1 MSRKPTYQELEQRLK
16 VLEDEVALSLG
27 AEKALEEQLQFD
39 QLLLKTSAKFVN
51 LAAREVDKEVK
62 NGLRRVVEA
71 LGVDRSTLFESSEET
86 DDFRVSHS
94 WATDGLEPLPSVLAS
109 KYWPFAINRIVGGE
123 IWRFSGVEDL
133 PAEATVE
140 REFYLRTGMKSAL
153 AIPLSVG
160 GSIVGALA
168 ISTDRAERMWPDEL
182 VQRLRLLGEVFA
194 NALQRKRGE
203 EALDKAFAEIE
214 RLRKQLQMENLYLRE
229 EIKLEH
235 EHTGFVGRSDV
246 IRGILKQ
253 VEQVANTGSTVL
265 IQGETGT
272 GKELVARAI
281 HDLSPRRERALV
293 KVNCAALPSTLIES
307 ELFGREKG
315 AFTGALSTQTGRFE
329 VADGSTIFLDEV
341 GELSLE
347 VQAKLLRVLQEGEFE
362 RLGSSKTTKV
372 DARVVAA
379 PNRDLEEAVRQGQFR
394 SDLYYRLNVFPIVVP
409 PLREH
414 PEDIPS
420 LTWHFL
426 SELGERMGKRVDT
439 IPKRS
444 MEAMTAYAWPGNVR
458 ELMNV
463 VERAM
468 ILAKGSVLHVELG
481 GPAGSTDPA
490 TTNLTEIESNHMLKV
505 LEMTGWRIRGKNG
518 AAELLGLKPTTLHS
532 RMKKLGIERKA

>member
-1 MSRKPTYQELEQRLK
+1 MEVLGGGRSSRR
-16 VLEDEVALSLG
+16 G
-27 AEKALEEQLQFD
+27 
-39 QLLLKTSAKFVN
+39 N
-51 LAAREVDKEVK
+51 
-62 NGLRRVVEA
+62 
-71 LGVDRSTLFESSEET
+71 
-86 DDFRVSHS
+86 
-94 WATDGLEPLPSVLAS
+94 
-109 KYWPFAINRIVGGE
+109 GGE
-123 IWRFSGVEDL
+123 RS
-133 PAEATVE
+133 
-140 REFYLRTGMKSAL
+140 YLRTGIKSAL

-379 PNRDLEEAVRQGQFR
+379 TNRDLEEAVRQGQFR
-394 SDLYYRLNVFPIVVP
+394 SDLYYRLNVFPILVP

-414 PEDIPS
+414 PEDIPP

-481 GPAGSTDPA
+481 GPAGSTDLA

>member
-1 MSRKPTYQELEQRLK
+1 M
-16 VLEDEVALSLG
+16 
-27 AEKALEEQLQFD
+27 
-39 QLLLKTSAKFVN
+39 
-51 LAAREVDKEVK
+51 
-62 NGLRRVVEA
+62 
-71 LGVDRSTLFESSEET
+71 
-86 DDFRVSHS
+86 
-94 WATDGLEPLPSVLAS
+94 
-109 KYWPFAINRIVGGE
+109 
-123 IWRFSGVEDL
+123 EDL
-133 PAEATVE
+133 PPEATVE
-140 REFYLRTGMKSAL
+140 REFYLRMGMQSAL

-160 GSIVGALA
+160 GTIMGVLA
-168 ISTDRAERMWPDEL
+168 ISTDRSKRTWPDEL

-203 EALDKAFAEIE
+203 EALGKAFAEIE
-214 RLRKQLQMENLYLRE
+214 RLRKQLHMENLYLRE

-235 EHTGFVGRSDV
+235 EHTGIVGRSDV
-246 IRGILKQ
+246 IKGILKQ

-272 GKELVARAI
+272 GKELIARAI

-362 RLGSSKTTKV
+362 RLGSSRTTRV
-372 DARVVAA
+372 DVRVIAA
-379 PNRDLEEAVRQGQFR
+379 TNRDLEEAVRQGAFR
-394 SDLYYRLNVFPIVVP
+394 SDLYYRLNVFPVLVP

-414 PEDIPS
+414 PEDIPP
-420 LTWHFL
+420 LVWHFL
-426 SELGERMGKRVDT
+426 RELGERMGKRVDT

-444 MEAMTAYAWPGNVR
+444 MEAMTAYPWPGNVR

-468 ILAKGSVLHVELG
+468 ILEKGSVLHVELG
-481 GPAGSTDPA
+481 GPAASTDPA
-490 TTNLTEIESNHMLKV
+490 TTNLTEIERNHMLKV
-505 LEMTGWRIRGKNG
+505 LAMTGWRIRGKDG

-532 RMKKLGIERKA
+532 RMKKLGIKRER

>member
-71 LGVDRSTLFESSEET
+71 LGVDRSTLFESSEEM

-379 PNRDLEEAVRQGQFR
+379 TNRDLEEAVRQGQFR
-394 SDLYYRLNVFPIVVP
+394 SDLYYRLNVFPILVP

-414 PEDIPS
+414 PEDIPP

>member
-1 MSRKPTYQELEQRLK
+1 MSKKPNYQELEQR
-16 VLEDEVALSLG
+16 VRELEDEVALRVG
-27 AEKALEEQLQFD
+27 AEKAAEERLLFD
-39 QLLLKTSAKFVN
+39 PLLLEISAKFVN
-51 LAAREVDKEVK
+51 LPARGVDREIKH
-62 NGLRRVVEA
+62 GLQRVVEA
-71 LGVDRSTLFESSEET
+71 LGVDRSTLFEFSEEM

-94 WATDGLEPLPSVLAS
+94 WATDGLEPLPSVVAS
-109 KYWPFAINRIVGGE
+109 KYWPYAIHRVRRGD
-123 IWRFSGVEDL
+123 IWKFSGMEDL
-133 PAEATVE
+133 PPEATVE

-160 GSIVGALA
+160 GAIMGVLA
-168 ISTDRAERMWPDEL
+168 ISTDRSERMWPDEL

-235 EHTGFVGRSDV
+235 EHTGIVGRSDV
-246 IRGILKQ
+246 IKAILKQ

-272 GKELVARAI
+272 GKELIARAI
-281 HDLSPRRERALV
+281 HDLSPRRGRALV

-372 DARVVAA
+372 DARVIAA
-379 PNRDLEEAVRQGQFR
+379 TNRDLEEAVRQGPFR
-394 SDLYYRLNVFPIVVP
+394 SDLYYRLNVFPILVP

-414 PEDIPS
+414 PEDIPP
-420 LTWHFL
+420 LVWHFL
-426 SELGERMGKRVDT
+426 RELGERMGKRVDT

-444 MEAMTAYAWPGNVR
+444 MEAMTAYGWPGNVR

-463 VERAM
+463 LERAM
-468 ILAKGSVLHVELG
+468 ILEKGTVLHVELG
-481 GPAGSTDPA
+481 GPAVSADPA
-490 TTNLTEIESNHMLKV
+490 TTNLTEIERNHMLKV
-505 LEMTGWRIRGKNG
+505 LDMTGWRIRGKNG

-532 RMKKLGIERKA
+532 RMKKLGIKRET

>member
-1 MSRKPTYQELEQRLK
+1 MSGKPTYQELEQRIR
-16 VLEDEVALSLG
+16 E
-27 AEKALEEQLQFD
+27 LEEEAAMGAGVEEAPEGRLPFD
-39 QLLLKTSAKFVN
+39 QLLLEISAKFVN
-51 LAAREVDKEVK
+51 LPAREVDREIK
-62 NGLRRVVEA
+62 NGLRRMVEA

-86 DDFRVSHS
+86 EEFRVSHS
-94 WATDGLEPLPSVLAS
+94 WAIDGLEPLPSVAAS
-109 KYWPFAINRIVGGE
+109 KHWPFAIRRVLSGE
-123 IWRFSGVEDL
+123 IWKLSAMEDL

-140 REFYLRTGMKSAL
+140 KEFYLGMGIKSAL

-160 GSIVGALA
+160 GAIVGALA
-168 ISTDRAERMWPDEL
+168 ISTDRSERTWPDEL
-182 VQRLRLLGEVFA
+182 VRRLRLLGEVFA

-203 EALDKAFAEIE
+203 EALDKAFAEID

-229 EIKLEH
+229 EIKLEY
-235 EHTGFVGRSDV
+235 EHTGIVGRSDV
-246 IRGILKQ
+246 IKGILKQ

-272 GKELVARAI
+272 GKELIARAI

-362 RLGSSKTTKV
+362 RLGSSKTTRV
-372 DARVVAA
+372 DVRVIAA
-379 PNRDLEEAVRQGQFR
+379 TNRDLGEAVRQGQFR
-394 SDLYYRLNVFPIVVP
+394 SDLYYRLNVFPIRVP

-414 PEDIPS
+414 PEDIPP
-420 LTWHFL
+420 LVWHFL
-426 SELGERMGKRVDT
+426 RELGERMAKRVDT
-439 IPKRS
+439 IPKKS
-444 MEAMTAYAWPGNVR
+444 MKAMTAYPWPGNVR

-463 VERAM
+463 LERAM

-481 GPAGSTDPA
+481 GPAVSADPP
-490 TTNLTEIESNHMLKV
+490 TTNLTEIERSHLLKV
-505 LEMTGWRIRGKNG
+505 LDMTGWRIRGKNG
-518 AAELLGLKPTTLHS
+518 AAELLGLKPTTLNS
-532 RMKKLGIERKA
+532 RMKKLGIKRAT

>member
-1 MSRKPTYQELEQRLK
+1 M
-16 VLEDEVALSLG
+16 G
-27 AEKALEEQLQFD
+27 AEKALEERLQFD
-39 QLLLKTSAKFVN
+39 QLLLEISAKFVN
-51 LAAREVDKEVK
+51 LPAREVDKEVK

-94 WATDGLEPLPSVLAS
+94 WATAGLEPLPSVVAS
-109 KYWPFAINRIVGGE
+109 KYWPFAINRILGGE

-133 PAEATVE
+133 PAKATVE
-140 REFYLRTGMKSAL
+140 RESYLRTGIKSAL

-168 ISTDRAERMWPDEL
+168 ISTDRSKRMWPDEL

-281 HDLSPRRERALV
+281 HDLSSQRERALV

-372 DARVVAA
+372 DARVIAA
-379 PNRDLEEAVRQGQFR
+379 TNRDLEEAVRQGQFR
-394 SDLYYRLNVFPIVVP
+394 SDLYYRLNVFPILVP

-414 PEDIPS
+414 PEDIPP
-420 LTWHFL
+420 LVWHFL

-444 MEAMTAYAWPGNVR
+444 MEAMTRYAWPGNVR

-468 ILAKGSVLHVELG
+468 ILAKGPVLHVELG
-481 GPAGSTDPA
+481 GPAVSTDLA
-490 TTNLTEIESNHMLKV
+490 TTNLTEIERNHMLKV
-505 LEMTGWRIRGKNG
+505 LGMTGWRIRGKNG

>member
-1 MSRKPTYQELEQRLK
+1 MSRKPTYQELEQRIRE
-16 VLEDEVALSLG
+16 LEGEVALSVSAG
-27 AEKALEEQLQFD
+27 KALEESLAFD
-39 QLLLKTSAKFVN
+39 PLLLEISAKFVN
-51 LAAREVDKEVK
+51 LPARGVDREIKH
-62 NGLRRVVEA
+62 GLQRVVEA
-71 LGVDRSTLFESSEET
+71 LGVDRSTLFEFSEEL

-94 WATDGLEPLPSVLAS
+94 WATDGLEPLPSVIAS
-109 KYWPFAINRIVGGE
+109 KHWPYAINMVRRGDT
-123 IWRFSGVEDL
+123 WKFSGMEDL
-133 PAEATVE
+133 PIEATVE
-140 REFYLRTGMKSAL
+140 REFYLRTGMKSSL

-160 GSIVGALA
+160 GAVVGALA
-168 ISTDRAERMWPDEL
+168 ISTDRSERMWPDEL

-203 EALDKAFAEIE
+203 EELDKAFAEIE

-235 EHTGFVGRSDV
+235 EHTGIVGRSN
-246 IRGILKQ
+246 IIKGILKQ

-272 GKELVARAI
+272 GKELIARAI
-281 HDLSPRRERALV
+281 HDLSPQRERALV

-362 RLGSSKTTKV
+362 RLGSSRTTKV
-372 DARVVAA
+372 DARVIAA
-379 PNRDLEEAVRQGQFR
+379 TNRDLEEAVRQGAFR
-394 SDLYYRLNVFPIVVP
+394 SDLYYRLNVFPILVP

-414 PEDIPS
+414 PEDIPP
-420 LTWHFL
+420 LVWHFL
-426 SELGERMGKRVDT
+426 RELGERMGKRVDT

-444 MEAMTAYAWPGNVR
+444 MEAMTAYGWPGNVR

-463 VERAM
+463 LERAM
-468 ILAKGSVLHVELG
+468 ILEKGTVLHVELG
-481 GPAGSTDPA
+481 GPSVSMDPA
-490 TTNLTEIESNHMLKV
+490 TTNLTEIERNHMLKV
-505 LEMTGWRIRGKNG
+505 LDMTGWRIRGKNG

-532 RMKKLGIERKA
+532 RMKKLGIKREN

>member
-1 MSRKPTYQELEQRLK
+1 M
-16 VLEDEVALSLG
+16 G
-27 AEKALEEQLQFD
+27 
-39 QLLLKTSAKFVN
+39 
-51 LAAREVDKEVK
+51 
-62 NGLRRVVEA
+62 
-71 LGVDRSTLFESSEET
+71 
-86 DDFRVSHS
+86 
-94 WATDGLEPLPSVLAS
+94 
-109 KYWPFAINRIVGGE
+109 I
-123 IWRFSGVEDL
+123 
-133 PAEATVE
+133 
-140 REFYLRTGMKSAL
+140 KSAL

-160 GSIVGALA
+160 GAVVGALA
-168 ISTDRAERMWPDEL
+168 ISTDRSERMWPDEL
-182 VQRLRLLGEVFA
+182 VRRLRLLGEVFA

-229 EIKLEH
+229 EIKLEY
-235 EHTGFVGRSDV
+235 EHTGIVGRSDV
-246 IRGILKQ
+246 IKGILKQ
-253 VEQVANTGSTVL
+253 VEQVANTSSTVL

-272 GKELVARAI
+272 GKELIARAI

-362 RLGSSKTTKV
+362 RLGSSRTTRV
-372 DARVVAA
+372 DVRVIAA
-379 PNRDLEEAVRQGQFR
+379 TNRDLEEAVRQGPFR
-394 SDLYYRLNVFPIVVP
+394 SDLYFRLNVFPILVP

-414 PEDIPS
+414 PEDIPP
-420 LTWHFL
+420 LVWHFL
-426 SELGERMGKRVDT
+426 RELGERMGKRVDT
-439 IPKRS
+439 IPRRS
-444 MEAMTAYAWPGNVR
+444 MEAMTAYPWPGNVR

-463 VERAM
+463 IERAM

-481 GPAGSTDPA
+481 GPAVSADPA
-490 TTNLTEIESNHMLKV
+490 TTNLMEIERSHLLKV
-505 LEMTGWRIRGKNG
+505 LDMTGWRIRGKNG

-532 RMKKLGIERKA
+532 RMKKLGIKRAT